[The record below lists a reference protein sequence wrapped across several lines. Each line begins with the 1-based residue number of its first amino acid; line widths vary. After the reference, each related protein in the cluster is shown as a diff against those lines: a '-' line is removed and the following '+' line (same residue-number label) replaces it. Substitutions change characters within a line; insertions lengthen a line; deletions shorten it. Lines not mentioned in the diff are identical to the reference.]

1 MTASFAKN
9 SFRSG
14 ILLYMCTAMSVGSV
28 MNKSHS
34 RKYQKQ
40 DETYGSMDFCY
51 TFLNQAYTR
60 MHNVCRPKTT
70 DRCDQSRYTGV
81 VQTET

>member
-1 MTASFAKN
+1 
-9 SFRSG
+9 
-14 ILLYMCTAMSVGSV
+14 MSVGSE

-34 RKYQKQ
+34 KKYQKQ

-70 DRCDQSRYTGV
+70 ERCDRSRYTGV
-81 VQTET
+81 VQTER